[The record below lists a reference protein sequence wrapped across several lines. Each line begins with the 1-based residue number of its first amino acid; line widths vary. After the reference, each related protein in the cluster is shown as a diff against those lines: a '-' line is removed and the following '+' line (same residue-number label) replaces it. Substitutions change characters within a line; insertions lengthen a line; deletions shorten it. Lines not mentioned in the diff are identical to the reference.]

1 MSDPNP
7 ITLAPVD
14 RLTPLTQQSARSGL
28 QTLLR
33 NGTVVEARVVGMLAG
48 DVAQL
53 EILGQKVEVST
64 QQALKAGTT
73 LSVAVNRTG
82 SSLELVIRPD
92 NGGARPAQSSQ
103 PAAGLGRG
111 EATGSLRPGAV
122 SIENWVLAAHAA
134 TNEAVLSA
142 ETSATIASP
151 GSQLPMAAYSAA
163 GLASQQSQAESQ
175 AGYEQEPAAPAP
187 GQDHGQSSRSLEL
200 VAGQNT
206 DGASPLPA
214 PQPLGFG
221 RGYAIAGETA
231 GSFFQSAT
239 ASLEGPVLAA
249 QAAINEA
256 ALGAETSFQNATL
269 AAAPFRSIPAV
280 QAAYAEAAFAP
291 RAQLQAGR
299 APYELE
305 ARSSAP
311 ELSENEDARSTS
323 SADETSQ
330 LAQQAAV
337 SSPAAEQQ
345 DPNSAFAIQVPFQL
359 PQMQRPIMMR
369 VEEDDE
375 DEARP
380 AGRSQSTKRWTVNF
394 SLDAGTIGPVHV
406 NIGFSAS
413 SLTVRLAS
421 DQAESSSVLSD
432 WLPELKTTLE
442 QADFAVED
450 LSVREGGLT

>member
-7 ITLAPVD
+7 ITLATVD
-14 RLTPLTQQSARSGL
+14 RLPPLTPQSARSGL

-33 NGTVVEARVVGMLAG
+33 NGNVVEARVVGMLAG

-73 LSVAVNRTG
+73 ISVAINRTG

-92 NGGARPAQSSQ
+92 NSGARPAQSPQ
-103 PAAGLGRG
+103 PAAGLGRGYSAPG

-122 SIENWVLAAHAA
+122 SIENWVLASQAA
-134 TNEAVLSA
+134 TNEPVLSA
-142 ETSATIASP
+142 ET
-151 GSQLPMAAYSAA
+151 G
-163 GLASQQSQAESQ
+163 
-175 AGYEQEPAAPAP
+175 
-187 GQDHGQSSRSLEL
+187 
-200 VAGQNT
+200 
-206 DGASPLPA
+206 
-214 PQPLGFG
+214 
-221 RGYAIAGETA
+221 
-231 GSFFQSAT
+231 
-239 ASLEGPVLAA
+239 
-249 QAAINEA
+249 
-256 ALGAETSFQNATL
+256 FQNATL

-291 RAQLQAGR
+291 QAQLQAEMR
-299 APYELE
+299 ALYDWE

-311 ELSENEDARSTS
+311 PEPSENDDARPPS

-330 LAQQAAV
+330 LGRQAAA
-337 SSPAAEQQ
+337 SSPAPEQQ

-359 PQMQRPIMMR
+359 PQLQRPILLR

-380 AGRSQSTKRWTVNF
+380 EGRSGSAKRWTVNF
-394 SLDAGTIGPVHV
+394 SLDAGTLGAVHV
-406 NIGFSAS
+406 SIALSAS

-421 DQAESSSVLSD
+421 DQAEILIRSQCLASRTQNR
-432 WLPELKTTLE
+432 P
-442 QADFAVED
+442 
-450 LSVREGGLT
+450 